1 MTKPSFYVILARSIL
16 ETVSGGSER
25 NPGSS
30 TFRGEEMSQKNLI
43 TVGGTY
49 CTSDE
54 DVERALSM
62 RKDRDR
68 QIAQPST
75 RYVMTGSSS
84 VSSRPNR
91 KKKVRR

>member
-1 MTKPSFYVILARSIL
+1 MT
-16 ETVSGGSER
+16 
-25 NPGSS
+25 
-30 TFRGEEMSQKNLI
+30 QKMQI

-54 DVERALSM
+54 DVERAMSM

-75 RYVMTGSSS
+75 RYVMTGWSST
-84 VSSRPNR
+84 SSRPNR
-91 KKKVRR
+91 KKKVGRR